1 MFEKNDCYCHIGAAV
16 CVLTANY
23 RPLLLFL
30 AALEQQYVGS
40 VLSNLVSKNVV
51 VEARFPK
58 AGEIMS
64 VLDKE
69 VNEYLVRA
77 HEDLIPENKRQ
88 EERLKTAQS
97 ITHQWSQIIRS
108 YNERGD
114 TTAPILEIYQRLRGV
129 YFPNEERNL
138 LNTIRP
144 VGLTMTAIILASS
157 LVAAVWVY
165 VMRHA
170 SVVRASQPPFLWL
183 ICLGTGVMGAG
194 IIPMGIDD
202 GVASKDGCSK
212 ACMATPW
219 LLAFGFTIVFA
230 ALASKL
236 LRLKVLMQNA
246 AQFRRIEVKVRLLLS
261 VTCS

>member
-1 MFEKNDCYCHIGAAV
+1 MGKTVDNT
-16 CVLTANY
+16 VL
-23 RPLLLFL
+23 
-30 AALEQQYVGS
+30 LEHTLTSFGKFVVLVVVLYQQYVGS

-77 HEDLIPENKRQ
+77 HENLIPEDKRQ
-88 EERLKTAQS
+88 QERLKTAQS
-97 ITHQWSQIIRS
+97 ITHQWNQIIHS

-138 LNTIRP
+138 LTTIRP
-144 VGLTMTAIILASS
+144 IGLTMTAIILASS
-157 LVAAVWVY
+157 LAAAVWVY
-165 VMRHA
+165 MMRHA

-183 ICLGTGVMGAG
+183 ICLGTAVMGAG

-212 ACMATPW
+212 ACMTTPW
-219 LLAFGFTIVFA
+219 LLAFGFTIIFA

-246 AQFRRIEVKVRLLLS
+246 AQFRRIEVKVRLLHT